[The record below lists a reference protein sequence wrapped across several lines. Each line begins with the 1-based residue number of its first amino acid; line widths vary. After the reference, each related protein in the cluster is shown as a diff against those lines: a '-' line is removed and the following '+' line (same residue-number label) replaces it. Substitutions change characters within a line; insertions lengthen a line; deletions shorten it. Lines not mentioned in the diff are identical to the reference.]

1 MKKYYNVEIAYN
13 TREMINRVNNFR
25 MWLYDNNIKH
35 EISSAGDFV
44 HFVHFEILLSSDEVA
59 KVNNA
64 LDNIVWFDGIVNE
77 QGVKQVAGSIAL
89 LVSISIIYFT
99 LQN

>member
-13 TREMINRVNNFR
+13 TREMIDRVNNFR
-25 MWLYDNNIKH
+25 TWLYDNNIKH

-44 HFVHFEILLSSDEVA
+44 HFEILLSENEVE

-64 LDNIVWFDGIVNE
+64 LDDIVWFDGIVNE
-77 QGVKQVAGSIAL
+77 
-89 LVSISIIYFT
+89 
-99 LQN
+99 

>member
-13 TREMINRVNNFR
+13 TREMIDRVNNFR

-35 EISSAGDFV
+35 EISSVDT
-44 HFVHFEILLSSDEVA
+44 FVHFEILLSKEEVE

-64 LDNIVWFDGIVNE
+64 LDVIVWFDSIVN
-77 QGVKQVAGSIAL
+77 K
-89 LVSISIIYFT
+89 
-99 LQN
+99 

>member
-13 TREMINRVNNFR
+13 TREMIDRVNNFR

-35 EISSAGDFV
+35 EISAAGSFV
-44 HFVHFEILLSSDEVA
+44 HFVHFEILLSEDEIE

-64 LDNIVWFDGIVNE
+64 LDDIVWFDGIVNE
-77 QGVKQVAGSIAL
+77 
-89 LVSISIIYFT
+89 
-99 LQN
+99 

>member
-13 TREMINRVNNFR
+13 TREMIDRVDDFR

-35 EISSAGDFV
+35 ETSSVGD
-44 HFVHFEILLSSDEVA
+44 FVHFEILLAGNEVD

-64 LDNIVWFDGIVNE
+64 LDTIVWFD
-77 QGVKQVAGSIAL
+77 SIA
-89 LVSISIIYFT
+89 
-99 LQN
+99 NKKGD

>member
-1 MKKYYNVEIAYN
+1 MKKYYNVEVAYN

-25 MWLYDNNIKH
+25 AWLYDNNIKH
-35 EISSAGDFV
+35 EISSAGTFV
-44 HFVHFEILLSSDEVA
+44 HFVHFEILLSDDEVE

-77 QGVKQVAGSIAL
+77 
-89 LVSISIIYFT
+89 
-99 LQN
+99 